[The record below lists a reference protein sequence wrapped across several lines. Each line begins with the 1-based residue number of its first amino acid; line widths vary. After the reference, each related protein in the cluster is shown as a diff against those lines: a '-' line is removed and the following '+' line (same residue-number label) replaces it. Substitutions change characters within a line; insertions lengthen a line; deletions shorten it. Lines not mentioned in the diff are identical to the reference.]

1 MTLILKSYFSNSALC
16 TSYITTHFYAVR
28 RIRALKMS
36 TKMLREAEICLEYG
50 CKNLKHNIT
59 IKKMK
64 KNTTTLLVGIGLV
77 LTASLLLFF
86 REKEEDNN
94 KNIEEKKEKDK
105 VNEKKPEP
113 SKIKVIDEKK
123 NQQII
128 NKAVRDLIENN
139 EYGSLADLLGDLVSE
154 IVKRSGDIDILY
166 DAPKTIEELEE
177 VIISLGLYD
186 KVSDKLREKNR

>member
-1 MTLILKSYFSNSALC
+1 
-16 TSYITTHFYAVR
+16 
-28 RIRALKMS
+28 
-36 TKMLREAEICLEYG
+36 
-50 CKNLKHNIT
+50 
-59 IKKMK
+59 MK
-64 KNTTTLLVGIGLV
+64 KNTTTLLIGIGLV
-77 LTASLLLFF
+77 LTASLLLYF

-113 SKIKVIDEKK
+113 STKIKVIDEKK

-139 EYGSLADLLGDLVSE
+139 EYGSLADLLSDLVSE

-166 DAPKTIEELEE
+166 DAPKNIEELEE

>member
-1 MTLILKSYFSNSALC
+1 
-16 TSYITTHFYAVR
+16 
-28 RIRALKMS
+28 
-36 TKMLREAEICLEYG
+36 
-50 CKNLKHNIT
+50 
-59 IKKMK
+59 MK

-86 REKEEDNN
+86 RKKEDNN
-94 KNIEEKKEKDK
+94 KNIEEEKEKDK

-128 NKAVRDLIENN
+128 DKAVRDLIENN
-139 EYGSLADLLGDLVSE
+139 EYSSLADLLSDLVSE

-166 DAPKTIEELEE
+166 DAPKNIEELEE
-177 VIISLGLYD
+177 IIISLGLYD